1 MSIVSQKRGG
11 LALVSSPKYIS
22 SHRIRLVSYAK
33 DLEIDY
39 IEVDADNLPEDLLE
53 INPSGRLPTLFDRNL
68 VLINDRV
75 ISEYLDE
82 RFPHPALMPI
92 EAELRAKIR
101 LFGLEIEAQ
110 WYDLVN
116 QLEHEKLSP
125 AKKKAYQKTLREQIV
140 QFSPMIKNS
149 HYIIGQELS
158 LLDCCIL
165 PVLWRLQH
173 LEIDLPKNAF
183 TQSLFKYMD
192 FHFKQEYFKKALSKY
207 EAGLRPEYV
216 L

>member
-11 LALVSSPKYIS
+11 LALVSSPKHIS

-101 LFGLEIEAQ
+101 LFALEIEAQ

-125 AKKKAYQKTLREQIV
+125 AKKKTLQKTLREQIV

-165 PVLWRLQH
+165 PVLWRLNS
-173 LEIDLPKNAF
+173 LEVDLPKNAF
-183 TQSLFKYMD
+183 TQSLLKYMA
-192 FHFKQEYFKKALSKY
+192 FHFKQEYFKRSLSKY
-207 EAGLRPEYV
+207 EAGLNPEYN
-216 L
+216 

>member
-1 MSIVSQKRGG
+1 MGIVSQKRGG
-11 LALVSSPKYIS
+11 LALVSSPKHIS

-39 IEVDADNLPEDLLE
+39 VEVDADNLPEDLLE

-125 AKKKAYQKTLREQIV
+125 AKRKAYQKTLREQIV

-165 PVLWRLQH
+165 PVLWRLNS
-173 LEIDLPKNAF
+173 LEIDLPKNAL
-183 TQSLFKYMD
+183 TQSLLKYMD
-192 FHFKQEYFKKALSKY
+192 FHFKQEYFKRALSKY
-207 EAGLRPEYV
+207 EAGLNPEYA
-216 L
+216 